1 MNLNSPKIMGVL
13 NMTPDSF
20 SDGGKYNAYPEDRI
34 AQLMRD
40 GADIIDIGG
49 ESTGPNSKNVSLEE
63 EGHRV
68 KSAIDYAAR
77 SKLVDKIPFSID
89 TYKASIAEYALMKGF
104 KIVNDVTAMR
114 GDSKMLDLLLRH
126 KPFIILMYSKDPT
139 PRTTKDKTEYKDVV
153 KTVKDFLQERTQI
166 LLDKGFPREKII
178 VDPGMGM
185 FVSAEPKY
193 SFELI
198 ERLGE
203 IKALGFRVC
212 ICISY
217 KSCLGGPIEERGPA
231 TVEWSLKAIKNGANI
246 VRVHDVGDMKKALV
260 KR

>member
-89 TYKASIAEYALMKGF
+89 TYKGPVGAAALKAGADMVNDIWGF
-104 KIVNDVTAMR
+104 K
-114 GDSKMLDLLLRH
+114 
-126 KPFIILMYSKDPT
+126 YDPT
-139 PRTTKDKTEYKDVV
+139 LADPNIITERQFVIALPGAVV
-153 KTVKDFLQERTQI
+153 SLSIHGTREFAATPLLQEVRNAVPY
-166 LLDKGFPREKII
+166 LVG
-178 VDPGMGM
+178 
-185 FVSAEPKY
+185 
-193 SFELI
+193 
-198 ERLGE
+198 
-203 IKALGFRVC
+203 RVG
-212 ICISY
+212 SV
-217 KSCLGGPIEERGPA
+217 P
-231 TVEWSLKAIKNGANI
+231 
-246 VRVHDVGDMKKALV
+246 
-260 KR
+260 